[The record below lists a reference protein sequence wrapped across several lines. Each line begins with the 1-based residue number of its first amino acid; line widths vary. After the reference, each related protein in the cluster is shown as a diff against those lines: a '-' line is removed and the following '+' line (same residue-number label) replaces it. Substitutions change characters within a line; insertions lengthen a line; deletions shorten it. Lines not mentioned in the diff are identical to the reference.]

1 MWKRFSLLL
10 GAVVAIASC
19 TSLAVRSETS
29 PSVLIRMYQWS
40 NAAMLQP
47 ADYAEQDYARF
58 YTSDAVLIVD
68 GVEIVRGLPAFVQH
82 FNRIKASGARVQ
94 TGMPF
99 EMETRSGNIIYTYH
113 VIRSVR
119 NGEAGCMLAAG
130 HAELRGDKIAVL
142 SLVRTR
148 VDPANPVFADR
159 CRWEER

>member
-1 MWKRFSLLL
+1 MWKRFTLLA
-10 GAVVAIASC
+10 GAVVTIASC
-19 TSLAVRSETS
+19 ISVAERSEKP
-29 PSVLIRMYQWS
+29 PSILIQMYQWS

-47 ADYAEQDYARF
+47 AAYTEQDYARY
-58 YTSDAVLIVD
+58 YTSDAVLVID
-68 GVEIVRGLPAFVQH
+68 GVDIVRGLSAFAQH

-99 EMETRSGNIIYTYH
+99 EMEVQSGNIIYTYH

-119 NGEAGCMLAAG
+119 AGEASCMLAAG
-130 HAELRGDKIAVL
+130 HAKLRDGKIALL

-148 VDPANPVFADR
+148 IDPTNPVFADK